1 MSLSITWR
9 YVVSCCCFRSL
20 CFAHNL
26 SNGNSRFSVIVL
38 VVQNLVSVF
47 KEEPFHDIMFHF
59 ALEQGQIESGRGL
72 RNSARGLFNRLRGY
86 DASEYCCC
94 ELDRFAFWMDIAL
107 FSGWILLCIK
117 NAMTDL
123 WWLILAFTAS
133 VITHARQAEGSANFA
148 FFSYELWM
156 RTTR

>member
-1 MSLSITWR
+1 MLFQA
-9 YVVSCCCFRSL
+9 VAFAGFCFCCCR
-20 CFAHNL
+20 CGYL

-107 FSGWILLCIK
+107 HCIK

-133 VITHARQAEGSANFA
+133 VITHTRQAECSANFA
-148 FFSYELWM
+148 VFSYELWM

>member
-1 MSLSITWR
+1 M
-9 YVVSCCCFRSL
+9 
-20 CFAHNL
+20 
-26 SNGNSRFSVIVL
+26 IVL

-72 RNSARGLFNRLRGY
+72 RNFARGLFNRLRGY
-86 DASEYCCC
+86 VASEYCCC

-117 NAMTDL
+117 
-123 WWLILAFTAS
+123 S
-133 VITHARQAEGSANFA
+133 K
-148 FFSYELWM
+148 
-156 RTTR
+156 